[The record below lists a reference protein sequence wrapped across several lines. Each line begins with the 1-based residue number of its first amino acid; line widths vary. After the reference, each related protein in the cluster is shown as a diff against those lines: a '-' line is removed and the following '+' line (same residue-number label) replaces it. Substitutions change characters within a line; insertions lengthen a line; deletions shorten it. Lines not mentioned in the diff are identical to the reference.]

1 MANSVP
7 IAGKWFTSSTQK
19 GSSLQGSAPSLQSG
33 GSAGIRLQGSSPTL
47 QSGNAIAGRL
57 QPAANPMGFV
67 DPVPNAG
74 GLNNTGVTGGLN
86 GGSDP
91 AAAAKAA
98 DAAKAA
104 QLRTQVTQLV
114 NSIKDIFNS
123 RYGQVDAAAGEQ
135 VGKLN
140 ERFGNES
147 ADITNQVTGENAK
160 IGAGAAAGGVYSSS
174 YRGNNVDT
182 VTRAGEGQIRD
193 LGTEL
198 QDNVGKVGSWVAGQK
213 QTFDAEK
220 GGLDLVA
227 SRLAEST
234 DPGELSQ
241 IRNSLDARITQLRAG
256 DAGNNTQ
263 AQNMSALAS
272 IAPTNARAVQLKTTL
287 SNIINGNAD
296 PTLKSAIGA
305 KLIQSAGLS
314 PEEAQRLQQGFVAD
328 LNKPA

>member
-7 IAGKWFTSSTQK
+7 IAGKWFTSSTQN
-19 GSSLQGSAPSLQSG
+19 GSALQGGAPVLQSG
-33 GSAGIRLQGSSPTL
+33 AGAGIKVQGTSPTL

-57 QPAANPMGFV
+57 QSTTNPYNFV
-67 DPVPNAG
+67 DPVQNGQVLGASTSVNGGINGAAG
-74 GLNNTGVTGGLN
+74 GQ
-86 GGSDP
+86 
-91 AAAAKAA
+91 AAA
-98 DAAKAA
+98 DAAKAT

-160 IGAGAAAGGVYSSS
+160 IGAGAAAGGVFDSS

-213 QTFDAEK
+213 QGFDAEK

-234 DPGELSQ
+234 DPGELAQ

-272 IAPTNARAVQLKTTL
+272 IAPTTARAVQLKTTL

-314 PEEAQRLQQGFVAD
+314 PEEAQRLQAGFVAD